1 MRIKGPRLEELKKL
15 QDRLGYRYK
24 DIALLNC
31 ALTHSSYAN
40 EKGLGKDEYNERL
53 EFLGDAVLEMI
64 TSEFLYN
71 EFADCTEGTLTK
83 MRAALVRGKALG
95 QRARE
100 LGLGDFL
107 QMGKG
112 EDQNGGRSRISIL
125 ADAFEAVIGSIY
137 LDGGYA
143 PAREFVLGYLQ
154 ASARELA
161 EQSLTGDYKT
171 ELQET
176 VQASGHHAVEYRL
189 VDQEGPD
196 HDKTFRVRVLIGDRV
211 YGEGTGKSKKEA
223 EQNAAQ
229 KALERLE
236 G

>member
-64 TSEFLYN
+64 TSEFLFN

-125 ADAFEAVIGSIY
+125 ADTLEAVIGSIY
-137 LDGGYA
+137 LDGGDA
-143 PAREFVLGYLQ
+143 PARECVLGYLQ

-161 EQSLTGDYKT
+161 EQSLAGDYKT

-176 VQASGHHAVEYRL
+176 VQASGHNTVEYRL